1 VQRDSIE
8 IVDQAPLAAGNIDL
22 VSRHRLRQM
31 ADSDRWDIGVAA
43 CPQTPTPEQP
53 VAPERTV
60 ATFGLTRAIG
70 DQSFAFIPHRFL
82 REGFFASLTTDERD
96 LYFFLVLAADRYG
109 VSFYHY
115 ETICSVLRLPL
126 ESYLVARNALI
137 HKDFI
142 AFDGTRFQVLTLP
155 DQPLPDSARPLRTP
169 EDFADHDAATIRG
182 LLRRPLPP
190 RS

>member
-1 VQRDSIE
+1 MSSRPPHPPRPLQR
-8 IVDQAPLAAGNIDL
+8 API
-22 VSRHRLRQM
+22 
-31 ADSDRWDIGVAA
+31 
-43 CPQTPTPEQP
+43 C
-53 VAPERTV
+53 PERV
-60 ATFGLTRAIG
+60 RAIG

-82 REGFFASLTTDERD
+82 REGFFASLTAEERD

-137 HKDFI
+137 HKDLI
-142 AFDGTRFQVLTLP
+142 AFDGTRFQVLALP
-155 DQPLPDSARPLRTP
+155 DRAPADTARPLRSA
-169 EDFADHDAATIRG
+169 EDFEDHDAATIRG
-182 LLRRPLPP
+182 LLRRSLAP